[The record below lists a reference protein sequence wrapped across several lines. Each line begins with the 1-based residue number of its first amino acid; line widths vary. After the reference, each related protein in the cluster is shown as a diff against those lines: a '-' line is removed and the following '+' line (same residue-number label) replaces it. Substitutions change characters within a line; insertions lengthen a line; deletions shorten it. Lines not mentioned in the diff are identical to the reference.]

1 MAGDTVDASIPL
13 GYKFPQLPTAQ
24 SVAAAQQMQYRNQ
37 LAQLQVQDAQQQAQQ
52 KNAVLQLFQQPGAV
66 DPQTGLPTD
75 ATIGKVSQ
83 VNPDMG
89 VQLKNS
95 VVATQQKQQQTITNN
110 INQRLLGMNIN
121 DRQHDKMVDIA
132 TSAQDLYDNLL
143 ASGTSPQ
150 EAAEQAG
157 RQRNQQITDANKT
170 GAIPNDVA
178 TTIQGPF
185 NPTINKAFIAG
196 SPQYKTVLA
205 ERAADTRAKIDQERE
220 SRLDANSQRAAD
232 SAGQDPFMKE
242 AAATYGTGT
251 PEYKQAIKDHLAK
264 ESGSTGAAGGREA
277 VYTNRILSSANLAT
291 KDIAN
296 IARGPISQSSGF
308 FGGRTPGPSLL
319 DAGKESLANM
329 LTPQEAQ
336 TYNVKIAGVQRN
348 LAAIEAQGLAPS
360 GSLTHQMDAIRFS
373 ATDTNWTKA
382 YKLAEMRQIVDG
394 GMDTLKANSRTD
406 PGAKKLADQVS
417 ASIKQAVPFTVEDVD
432 NLYNS
437 KDSKA
442 TLSSFI
448 KKKQGAPAAGDGPAK
463 PASKA
468 EYDALPSGTHVI
480 LPNGKEGVKP

>member
-1 MAGDTVDASIPL
+1 MADTVDASIPL
-13 GYKFPQLPTAQ
+13 EYKFPQLPTAQ

-83 VNPDMG
+83 VNPTMG
-89 VQLKNS
+89 LQLRNN
-95 VVATQQKQQQTITNN
+95 VVAQQANQQKLITNN

-150 EAAEQAG
+150 EASEQAG
-157 RQRNQQITDANKT
+157 RQRNQQITDANKS
-170 GAIPNDVA
+170 GLIPNDVA
-178 TTIQGPF
+178 TTVQSPF
-185 NPTINKAFIAG
+185 NPVINKAFIAG

-205 ERAADTRAKIDQERE
+205 ERDAAMRAKAQQDRE
-220 SRLDANSQRAAD
+220 NRLDEQAQRTAET
-232 SAGQDPFMKE
+232 AGQDPFMKE
-242 AAATYGTGT
+242 AASTYGAGT

-264 ESGSTGAAGGREA
+264 ESGAGGGAAGGREA
-277 VYTNRILSSANLAT
+277 VYTNRILSSANLAS
-291 KDIAN
+291 KDLAN
-296 IARGPISQSSGF
+296 IARGPVSQSSGF
-308 FGGRTPGPSLL
+308 FGGRTPGPGLL
-319 DAGKESLANM
+319 DAGKESLANA
-329 LTPQEAQ
+329 LTSQEAQ
-336 TYNVKIAGVQRN
+336 TYNVKLAGLQRN

-382 YKLAEMRQIVDG
+382 YKLAEARQIVEG
-394 GMDTLKANSRTD
+394 GMDVVRSNSRTD
-406 PGAKKLADQVS
+406 PGAKKLADQVVGQ
-417 ASIKQAVPFTVEDVD
+417 IRQVVPFTVEDID
-432 NLYNS
+432 NLASS
-437 KDSKA
+437 KDPKA
-442 TLSSFI
+442 TLNSFI
-448 KKKQGAPAAGDGPAK
+448 KKQAGAQGAAAPAK
-463 PASKA
+463 PSSKA